1 MKIKSLLIALAASV
15 MLSSGNAAMADAP
28 KYIFYF
34 IGDGM
39 GMGPVT
45 ATEMYSRQVL
55 GNTTLIT
62 MMQFPVASMCLTYS
76 ASSPVTDSAAA
87 GTAIATG
94 VKTNNGMLGVLPDS
108 TAVNSVARFLK
119 DEGYGV
125 GVVTSVAPDDATPGA
140 YFAHV
145 PHRSMVYEIGV
156 QAAESGYD
164 FLAGA
169 GLRGEYDKDG
179 NPTDLLEVMKKN
191 NVDVVRGID
200 QLSGSTSEKVFL
212 LNNPGTPSGDI
223 GYTIDSLENVL
234 TLPVITQACLDH
246 LTKYSPD
253 KFFMMVEGGNI
264 DHALHAN
271 DGGAA
276 IKEILNFNEALD
288 IAVNFYNQHP
298 DETLIIVTADH
309 DTGGMTIGCPFTGY
323 DAHLDKIDWQRVSK
337 EEFNNYCK
345 GILKSRRVYT
355 WDDMKEY
362 LTDNFGFYTHIR
374 LTEAQDKA
382 LQDKF
387 EATFSL
393 RNSEDQKTLYANFNA
408 FATEVFKIFNDQ
420 AGIGFVTTNHTGN
433 PVPLF
438 AIGADASRFSHLNN
452 NTDITPTVISLFSK

>member
-1 MKIKSLLIALAASV
+1 MKIKTLLLSLTAAVAL
-15 MLSSGNAAMADAP
+15 LSADIAMADAP

-45 ATEMYSRQVL
+45 ATEMYNRQVL
-55 GNTTLIT
+55 GNPDPIT
-62 MMQFPVASMCLTYS
+62 MMQFPVASICLTYS

-94 VKTNNGMLGVLPDS
+94 VKTNNGMLGVLPDT
-108 TAVNSVARFLK
+108 TAVSSIADFLK
-119 DEGYGV
+119 ADGYGI
-125 GVVTSVAPDDATPGA
+125 GIITSVAPDDATPGA
-140 YFAHV
+140 YYAHV

-156 QAAESGYD
+156 QAARSGYE
-164 FLAGA
+164 FLGGA

-179 NPTDLLEVMKKN
+179 NPTDLLEVMKQN
-191 NVDVVRGID
+191 DVDVVRGID
-200 QLSGSTSEKVFL
+200 RLNESVSEKVFL

-234 TLPVITQACLDH
+234 TLPVMTRACLDH
-246 LTKYSPD
+246 LVKYSPD

-288 IAVNFYNQHP
+288 IAVGFYKEHP
-298 DETLIIVTADH
+298 AETLIIVTADH
-309 DTGGMTIGCPFTGY
+309 DTGGMTVGCPFTGY
-323 DAHLDKIDWQRVSK
+323 DAHLEKIDHQRVSK

-345 GILKSRRVYT
+345 GIYKSRRVYT

-362 LTDNFGFYTHIR
+362 LTDKFGFYTHIH

-393 RNSEDQKTLYANFNA
+393 RNSEDQQTLYASFNA
-408 FATEVFKIFNDQ
+408 FATEVFRIFNDQ
-420 AGIGFVTTNHTGN
+420 AGIGFVTTSHTGN
-433 PVPLF
+433 PVPIF
-438 AIGADASRFSHLNN
+438 AIGEDAARFSHLNN
-452 NTDITPTVISLFSK
+452 NTDITPTVKSLFE